1 MAPFDGCSFPLAR
14 VLIVTLYINPKD
26 DSALERYDGSVPT
39 ISEDYPAEA
48 AASTAAFVRRLKQ
61 MALGIN
67 EVDVEVLDEQHENIL
82 LEGCSAHDRELC
94 RQLFGLPDSLVA
106 FTPGRVSLV
115 KYRDLEPLRSLV
127 CIDYSVG
134 DCADE
139 IVSMVRRNTQ
149 TLQVLSISVG
159 RLEHVTSLI
168 NDKSTGG
175 YLEYPYLHTLKSNA
189 YWGSTAPKKPA
200 FPGTIPFP
208 HLRHL
213 TLWSDYPFGDD
224 TVFRGNVATLVTLD
238 MELNKPLVTI
248 LCKNEVF
255 TPNSHPKLHGVA
267 IDLLEK
273 HELLPTLDLV
283 SYISFVATVGSKAPV
298 RQFGMP
304 QIGGALL
311 SLTSVHAS
319 LACIQ
324 VLALTHTPVEL
335 WDVFSLLKALPL
347 LSDLTTLAPKLGKL
361 PVGITKANLPDHVTL
376 AYVPVGVRFRCW
388 RVYSCSFRDFSEI
401 A

>member
-1 MAPFDGCSFPLAR
+1 MSMAPFDGCSFPLAC
-14 VLIVTLYINPKD
+14 VLIVTLYISPKD

-48 AASTAAFVRRLKQ
+48 VASTAAFVRRLKQ
-61 MALGIN
+61 MMPGIN
-67 EVDVEVLDEQHENIL
+67 EVDVEVLDEQHEKIL

-94 RQLFGLPDSLVA
+94 WQLFGLLDSLVA

-127 CIDYSVG
+127 RIDYSVG

-139 IVSMVRRNTQ
+139 IVSMVHRNTQ

-168 NDKSTGG
+168 SDKGTSG
-175 YLEYPYLHTLKSNA
+175 YLEYPCLHTLKFNA
-189 YWGSTAPKKPA
+189 YWGPTAPKKPA
-200 FPGTIPFP
+200 FPGAIPFP

-224 TVFRGNVATLVTLD
+224 TVFRGNAATLVTLD

-273 HELLPTLDLV
+273 RELLPTLDLV

-298 RQFGMP
+298 QQFGMP
-304 QIGGALL
+304 KIGGA
-311 SLTSVHAS
+311 
-319 LACIQ
+319 
-324 VLALTHTPVEL
+324 
-335 WDVFSLLKALPL
+335 
-347 LSDLTTLAPKLGKL
+347 
-361 PVGITKANLPDHVTL
+361 
-376 AYVPVGVRFRCW
+376 
-388 RVYSCSFRDFSEI
+388 
-401 A
+401 